1 MKKLI
6 ALLLAAV
13 MVVGLAAC
21 AAAPTE
27 APVVNEPATDAPAV
41 EEPVEAPA
49 AEGSVYWL
57 NFKPESDEALQEIAA
72 MYTEQTGVPVKVVTA
87 ASGTYNET
95 LTAQMD
101 KSDAPT
107 LFVVGNSAAV
117 ETWGDYCLD
126 LTGTDIAN
134 ELSTDAYMLYDEDG
148 KLCSIGYCYEC
159 YGIIVNKELL
169 AKAGY
174 AEDYIVNFETLKE
187 VAEDVHAR
195 ADELGFDAFS
205 SAGMDSSSSWRFTGH
220 LINLDY
226 YYESVDAPEA
236 WTSCPPTIE
245 GTYMDN
251 YRNLYDLM
259 VVNSATDRADLAN
272 GGFDAA
278 AEFANGEA
286 LFYFNGNWEWS
297 GLSEKGMKA
306 ENLSMIPYYC
316 GVEGEEKA
324 GLNCGTEN
332 YWAVNSEASE
342 EDIAATL
349 EFMKWL
355 VTDPEA
361 SEKAVATFGVMPYK
375 QAAQS
380 TNPFLAQAN
389 AYLADGCYNMW
400 WATNYQPNVDAY
412 RATVVSALNAYNAD
426 PTDANWETVVTAFVD
441 GWAVQYQAA
450 FG

>member
-6 ALLLAAV
+6 AMLLALV
-13 MVVGLAAC
+13 MVLGLVAC
-21 AAAPTE
+21 GSE
-27 APVVNEPATDAPAV
+27 KPVETNDPATA
-41 EEPVEAPA
+41 
-49 AEGSVYWL
+49 GSVYWL
-57 NFKPESDEALQEIAA
+57 NFKPESDEALQKIATL
-72 MYTEQTGVPVKVVTA
+72 YTTKTGVPVKVVTA

-107 LFVVGNSAAV
+107 MFVVGNQAAV

-134 ELSTDAYMLYDEDG
+134 ELNTDAYMLYDANG

-169 AKAGY
+169 VKAGY
-174 AEDYIVNFETLKE
+174 AEDYITNFATLKE

-195 ADELGFDAFS
+195 AAELGFDAFT
-205 SAGMDSSSSWRFTGH
+205 SAGMDGSSSWRFTGH
-220 LINLDY
+220 LINLEY
-226 YYESVDAPEA
+226 YYESVETPDA
-236 WTSCPPTIE
+236 WTSCPASLT
-245 GTYMDN
+245 GKYMDN

-259 VVNSATDRADLAN
+259 VVNSATDRAALAD

-278 AEFANGEA
+278 SEFANGEA
-286 LFYFNGNWEWS
+286 VFYFNGNWEWS

-332 YWAVNSEASE
+332 YWAVNSQASK

-349 EFMKWL
+349 AFMKWL

-361 SEKAVATFGVMPYK
+361 SEIAVGTFGVMPYK
-375 QAAQS
+375 NAATS
-380 TNPFLAQAN
+380 TNPFLADAN
-389 AYLADGCYNMW
+389 AYANAGHYTMPW
-400 WATNYQPNVDAY
+400 VTNYQPNVDAY
-412 RATVVSALNAYNAD
+412 RATAVSALNAYNAD
-426 PTDANWETVVTAFVD
+426 PTDANWATVVTAFID
-441 GWAVQYQAA
+441 GWAVQYNAA
-450 FG
+450 NG

>member
-1 MKKLI
+1 MMKKLI
-6 ALLLAAV
+6 ALLLAMV
-13 MVVGLAAC
+13 MVIGLVAC
-21 AAAPTE
+21 GTTE
-27 APVVNEPATDAPAV
+27 EKPGETGGETAK
-41 EEPVEAPA
+41 
-49 AEGSVYWL
+49 GSVYWL
-57 NFKPESDEALQEIAA
+57 NFKPESDEALQEIAK
-72 MYTEQTGVPVKVVTA
+72 MYKDETGVEVKVVTA
-87 ASGTYNET
+87 ASGEYNST

-101 KSDAPT
+101 KSGAPT
-107 LFVVGNSAAV
+107 LFVVGNQAAV

-126 LTGTDIAN
+126 LKDTDIAK
-134 ELSTDAYMLYDEDG
+134 ELSTDAYMLYDKDG

-159 YGIIVNKELL
+159 YGIIVNTKLL
-169 AKAGY
+169 KAAGY
-174 AEDYIVNFETLKE
+174 EADYIKNFETLKT

-195 ADELGFDAFS
+195 AAELGFDAFS
-205 SAGMDSSSSWRFTGH
+205 SAGMDGSSSWRFTGH

-236 WTSCPPTIE
+236 WKSCPESLT
-245 GTYMDN
+245 GKYMDN

-259 VVNSATDRADLAN
+259 VTNSATDRAALAN

-278 AEFANGEA
+278 AEFADEKA

-297 GLSEKGMKA
+297 GLEGKGMKA
-306 ENLSMIPYYC
+306 EDLTMIPYYC

-332 YWAVNSEASE
+332 YWAVNSEASA
-342 EDIAATL
+342 EDQAATL
-349 EFMKWL
+349 AFMKWL

-361 SEKAVATFGVMPYK
+361 SAKAVATFGVMPYK
-375 QAAQS
+375 NAVAS

-412 RATVVSALNAYNAD
+412 RATAVSALNDYNAD
-426 PTDANWETVVTAFVD
+426 PTDANWAKVVTAFIE
-441 GWAVQYQAA
+441 GWATQYKAA
-450 FG
+450 NG